1 MTNRSTGDID
11 ALIGERVRSRRI
23 QAGVSQTALAGA
35 IGVTFQQ
42 VQKYEKGTN
51 RIGAGRL
58 PKIAEVLECH
68 VMDFFE
74 GIGSTPTNVSTP
86 FSKFMATKDGVAI
99 IEAMAKIKNRALR
112 RTVID
117 IAEKLAET

>member
-1 MTNRSTGDID
+1 MTDRSTANID
-11 ALIGERVRSRRI
+11 TLIGERVRSRRI
-23 QAGVSQTALAGA
+23 QAGMSQTTLAEAL
-35 IGVTFQQ
+35 GVTFQQ

-58 PKIAEVLECH
+58 HIIAGVLECN
-68 VMDFFE
+68 VTDFFE
-74 GIGSTPTNVSTP
+74 GIGSTPTIVSTP
-86 FSKFMATKDGVAI
+86 FSEFMATKDGVAI